1 MSGRSPIAHPESV
14 SRLMHEL
21 QDIGVR
27 IVLDD
32 VGSGFAALPVLAGVQ
47 PDVVKIDRS
56 LLEQAR
62 QGPAG
67 LASLTRIVRAC
78 ASRSPCIVIEG
89 VETRADLRLA
99 WEAGAHAVQGYFP
112 GKPERRPDWN
122 QGEPCVV
129 MNRFR
134 EYLTSPNVGDGA
146 AGH

>member
-1 MSGRSPIAHPESV
+1 
-14 SRLMHEL
+14 MHEL

-56 LLEQAR
+56 LLGQAR
-62 QGPAG
+62 QGRTG
-67 LASLTRIVRAC
+67 LASLTHIVRTC

-89 VETRADLRLA
+89 VENQTDLCLA
-99 WEAGAHAVQGYFP
+99 QEAGAHAVQGYFL

-122 QGEPCVV
+122 HGEPCVV
-129 MNRFR
+129 MNRLK
-134 EYLTSPNVGDGA
+134 EYLTNPRASDGA
-146 AGH
+146 A